1 MVLKLLSSWGKNNS
15 LSDQFITYKLASLLA
30 LTSAHRGAE
39 LKLLNVQ
46 RMDVEKDQVRFH
58 FSKKF
63 KTTKPGVSPNASVFH
78 KFVDDPSLCPLLCL
92 KVYLIR
98 SQDWRTVDGK
108 ITRTDLF
115 LSHQEPHQEVGKTT
129 ISRWIK
135 EVLHMASIDTK
146 TFTGHSYRHAS
157 SSKACYAGLPIQG
170 VLKQGNWSNR
180 STFERF
186 YHQPIESGTSKFQR
200 AVLTT
205 KGKK

>member
-1 MVLKLLSSWGKNNS
+1 M
-15 LSDQFITYKLASLLA
+15 SDQLITYKLASLLA

-58 FSKKF
+58 FNKKF

-78 KFVDDPSLCPLLCL
+78 RFVDDPSLCPLLCL

-98 SQDWRTVDGK
+98 SSNWRSEKGK
-108 ITRTDLF
+108 ITRPSLF
-115 LSHQEPHQEVGKTT
+115 LSHQEPHKEVGKTS

-135 EVLHMASIDTK
+135 DVLHMASIDTK
-146 TFTGHSYRHAS
+146 IFKGHSYRHAS
-157 SSKACYAGLPIQG
+157 TSKACYAGLSIKD

-186 YHQPIESGTSKFQR
+186 YHQPIESGTKKFQQ

-205 KGKK
+205 KGNK